1 MTANHY
7 ERILRER
14 DELAALL
21 AAEKATRNSIIE
33 KGVKTE
39 RERDEVNS
47 ELNKKYVEYDQLFD
61 EAEKIKIERDEARHK
76 LELCM
81 AANSD
86 VARIA
91 KERDEARTT
100 IEDAKRALHAT
111 DYEGILLAAMR
122 VKEERDKAR
131 AQNAKLRD
139 IAEWAICL
147 LRVRGYECTELMRDS
162 LRVELDQLK
171 GAK

>member
-14 DELAALL
+14 DELTALL

-91 KERDEARTT
+91 KERDEAREALMQ
-100 IEDAKRALHAT
+100 IEDLFIDGT
-111 DYEGILLAAMR
+111 DIYADREKMGTI
-122 VKEERDKAR
+122 AR
-131 AQNAKLRD
+131 AAL
-139 IAEWAICL
+139 E
-147 LRVRGYECTELMRDS
+147 
-162 LRVELDQLK
+162 
-171 GAK
+171 GAQ